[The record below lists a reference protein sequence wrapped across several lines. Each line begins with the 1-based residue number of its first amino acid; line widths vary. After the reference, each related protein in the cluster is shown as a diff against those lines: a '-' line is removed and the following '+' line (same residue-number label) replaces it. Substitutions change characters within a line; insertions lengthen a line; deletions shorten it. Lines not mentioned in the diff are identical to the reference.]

1 MEDMVGASKGGEAIS
16 MTVIKLI
23 HDDRPSIPNV
33 LEMSE
38 KFHSLTGSKVGFNRN
53 KVAILVSGLCDSER
67 GKVIVA
73 IDKFGNRVG
82 FVAGHCSINHM
93 SGELIAEE
101 LAIWVEPEYRR
112 CGAGDKLMDAFEHW
126 ASKEARAAH
135 IRVTAQAGLRMAGV
149 VKWFKSRG
157 FHEVEMVLSKEVIY

>member
-1 MEDMVGASKGGEAIS
+1 MVGASKGGEAIS

-53 KVAILVSGLCDSER
+53 KVAVLVSGLCDSER

-112 CGAGDKLMDAFEHW
+112 CGAGDKLMDEFEHW